1 MSVRPAIGTGRCA
14 LLCLL
19 LAACFICIAA
29 PSFAHDVASG
39 ERAFLESLKGPQPF
53 PYLYLG
59 AKHMVTGYDHLLYLV
74 GVIFFLLR
82 ARDVFLYVSLFA
94 AGHSITLITGV
105 ISGADF
111 DARLIDAVIG
121 LSVVY
126 KAFEN
131 LGGFRAM
138 FRHWLDPRIAVFA
151 FGLIHGI
158 GLATKLQTIEVGKE
172 GLIANLLAFNVGVEV
187 GQLTALMF
195 ILSLRAIAARVGL
208 RVGVFWPNTLLMS
221 AGFLLFTMHYYD
233 FYLDP

>member
-1 MSVRPAIGTGRCA
+1 MPDMGSGRYA
-14 LLCLL
+14 LLSLL
-19 LAACFICIAA
+19 LAALFICIAA

-39 ERAFLESLKGPQPF
+39 ERAFLESLKGAQPF

-82 ARDVFLYVSLFA
+82 ARDVLLYVSLFA

-105 ISGADF
+105 ISGVDF

-131 LGGFRAM
+131 LGGFRAI
-138 FRHWLDPRIAVFA
+138 FRRWPDPRIAVFA
-151 FGLIHGI
+151 FGLIHGM
-158 GLATKLQTIEVGKE
+158 GLATKLQTINVGEE
-172 GLIANLLAFNVGVEV
+172 GLIANLLAFNVGVEI

-195 ILSLRAIAARVGL
+195 ILTLRTIAARVGL
-208 RVGVFWPNTLLMS
+208 RAGVFWPNTLLMS

-233 FYLDP
+233 FYFDL

>member
-1 MSVRPAIGTGRCA
+1 MTSRPAIDSCRYA
-14 LLCLL
+14 RLSLL
-19 LAACFICIAA
+19 LFSFFICIAA

-39 ERAFLESLKGPQPF
+39 ERVFLESLKGPQPF

-74 GVIFFLLR
+74 GVIFFLCR

-94 AGHSITLITGV
+94 AGHSITLIAGV
-105 ISGADF
+105 LSGVDF
-111 DARLIDAVIG
+111 DTRLIDAVIG

-126 KAFEN
+126 KAVEN

-138 FRHWLDPRIAVFA
+138 FRRWPDPRTAVFG
-151 FGLIHGI
+151 FGLIHGA
-158 GLATKLQTIEVGKE
+158 GLATKLQVIDVGRE
-172 GLIANLLAFNVGVEV
+172 GLIANLLAFNVGVEI

-195 ILSLRAIAARVGL
+195 ILTLRTIAARVGL

-221 AGFLLFTMHYYD
+221 AGFLLFTMHYHA
-233 FYLDP
+233 FYFDL